1 MVTNMKKYQKVE
13 IVAKNQ
19 VAGSYAAG
27 CPSKSRGSDTSCWIF
42 AGDGKGCAHCDRAM

>member
-1 MVTNMKKYQKVE
+1 MKKYKKVE